1 MQNLPI
7 GEVLKEYGYITQEQ
21 IDQALQ
27 FQKTQ
32 SGKKVRFGT
41 LLQEMGFVTET
52 QVLEALGKKLDL
64 QMVNLEEYEVNVD
77 VVAKVPKQLA
87 EKYNVIALSEND
99 SRLQLAMSD
108 PLNFYAQEDIRQI
121 VDMPLEVLLSESPK
135 IKKAIE
141 YYYAEIST
149 KQAAKKANISAEDI
163 EVPQLTADDADDDVP
178 IIKLINSLLVR
189 GYSTNASDIHIE
201 PFKDFTQVR
210 MRIDGQMVSYLTLEK
225 ALHNSIVARIK
236 IMSNLNIAE
245 KRIPQDGNFH
255 AVLEGIDISMR
266 ISVLPTTHGEKIVMR
281 YLVSDTKIDHAGHFG
296 MNEYSYNMLMK
307 MMSAP
312 NGIIYITGPTG
323 SGKTT
328 TLYMVLQHLSQ
339 RPVNISTI
347 EDPVEK
353 DLPNITQTSV
363 NVTAG
368 MTFAVGLRALL
379 RQDPDIIMIGEIR
392 DGETAEIAVRASIT
406 GHLVVSTLHTNST
419 ASSVAR
425 LEDMGIESYLIADS
439 LVGII
444 AQRLVRK
451 LCDCKMPKEATA
463 SEKHMLGL
471 NPDEPYTIYEPCGCK
486 LCNGTG
492 YYGRLGIYEIMK
504 ITPPIKRL
512 ISKHAGAE
520 EIKNQA
526 IKEGMNTLKMAAINA
541 VKQGVTTIA
550 EMVRATYEAEED
562 DSQPNPNAAKASG
575 SDIEH
580 IELEQIN

>member
-1 MQNLPI
+1 MKNLPI

-32 SGKKVRFGT
+32 TGKKVRFGT
-41 LLQEMGFVTET
+41 LLKEMGFVTET

-99 SRLQLAMSD
+99 GKLQLAMSD

-121 VDMPLEVLLSESPK
+121 VDMPLEVLLSEEK
-135 IKKAIE
+135 RIKKAIE

-210 MRIDGQMVSYLTLEK
+210 MRIDGQMISYLTLEK

-266 ISVLPTTHGEKIVMR
+266 ISILPTTHGEKVVMR

-296 MNEYSYNMLMK
+296 MNDYSYNMLMK

-323 SGKTT
+323 SGKST
-328 TLYMVLQHLSQ
+328 TLYMVLEYLSH

-353 DLPNITQTSV
+353 NVPTVNQTQV
-363 NVTAG
+363 NPVAG
-368 MTFAVGLRALL
+368 MTFENGLRALL
-379 RQDPDIIMIGEIR
+379 RQDPDIIMVGETR
-392 DGETAEIAVRASIT
+392 DGETASISVRAAIT
-406 GHLVVSTLHTNST
+406 GHIVLSTLHTND
-419 ASSVAR
+419 AISSIVR
-425 LEDMGIESYLIADS
+425 LADMGLDRYLIANS
-439 LVGII
+439 LVGIV
-444 AQRLVRK
+444 AQRLMRK
-451 LCDCKMPKEATA
+451 VCPHCARKMAATPA
-463 SEKHMLGL
+463 EKQLLGK
-471 NPDEPYTIYEPCGCK
+471 DVEFVTRGTGCTQ
-486 LCNGTG
+486 CSGTG
-492 YYGRLGIYEIMK
+492 YRGRIAIHEIVSIDREM
-504 ITPPIKRL
+504 RRM
-512 ISKHAGAE
+512 ISRGAE
-520 EIKNQA
+520 VDELEEYAKRTQNMQFLRDKGVA
-526 IKEGMNTLKMAAINA
+526 LVRE
-541 VKQGVTTIA
+541 GVTTP
-550 EMVRATYEAEED
+550 EELVKV
-562 DSQPNPNAAKASG
+562 AYYA
-575 SDIEH
+575 
-580 IELEQIN
+580 

>member
-7 GEVLKEYGYITQEQ
+7 GEVLKEYGYITQDQ

-27 FQKTQ
+27 YQKSQT
-32 SGKKVRFGT
+32 GKKMRFGT

-52 QVLEALGKKLDL
+52 QVLQALGKKLDL

-77 VVAKVPKQLA
+77 TVAKVPKQLA
-87 EKYNVIALSEND
+87 EKYHVIAVSEIDN
-99 SRLQLAMSD
+99 RLQLVMSD

-121 VDMPLEVLLSESPK
+121 VDMPLEVLLCEEMK
-135 IKKAIE
+135 IRKAIE

-149 KQAAKKANISAEDI
+149 KQAAKKANISAEEI
-163 EVPQLTADDADDDVP
+163 EVPQLTADADDDVP

-255 AVLEGIDISMR
+255 VVLEGLDISMR
-266 ISVLPTTHGEKIVMR
+266 ISVLPTTHGEKIVLR
-281 YLVSDTKIDHAGHFG
+281 YLTSDTKIDHAGHFG

-328 TLYMVLQHLSQ
+328 TLYMVLQHLAQ

-363 NVTAG
+363 NVAAG

-379 RQDPDIIMIGEIR
+379 RQDPDIIMIGETR
-392 DGETAEIAVRASIT
+392 DAETAEISVRSAIT
-406 GHLVVSTLHTNST
+406 GHLVVSTLHTND
-419 ASSVAR
+419 AISSIVR
-425 LEDMGIESYLIADS
+425 LADMGVAPYLIS
-439 LVGII
+439 NSVVGIV

-451 LCDCKMPKEATA
+451 VCPFCKYETPATA
-463 SEKHMLGL
+463 EDIAIVGDQIPMISRGK
-471 NPDEPYTIYEPCGCK
+471 GCK
-486 LCNGTG
+486 ACNNTG
-492 YYGRLGIYEIMK
+492 YKGRISIHEMVYIDKKL
-504 ITPPIKRL
+504 KRMIARSADSQEML
-512 ISKHAGAE
+512 DYARESQGMRSLLDS
-520 EIKNQA
+520 A
-526 IKEGMNTLKMAAINA
+526 IELVEK
-541 VKQGVTTIA
+541 GVTTPEEVMKIA
-550 EMVRATYEAEED
+550 YY
-562 DSQPNPNAAKASG
+562 
-575 SDIEH
+575 SD
-580 IELEQIN
+580 